1 MQNVFAAEVLLIIS
15 LGSIVIRYPGFFFNF
30 QSFSIFLAYVLVLLK
45 TVCLVCI
52 GTYVV
57 NIILLKQNWQSR
69 KEIMAM
75 KYADLEI
82 EQIKK
87 DN

>member
-1 MQNVFAAEVLLIIS
+1 MFE
-15 LGSIVIRYPGFFFNF
+15 Y
-30 QSFSIFLAYVLVLLK
+30 FSIFLAYVLVLLK

-52 GTYVV
+52 GTYVI
-57 NIILLKQNWQSR
+57 NIVLLKQNWQSR